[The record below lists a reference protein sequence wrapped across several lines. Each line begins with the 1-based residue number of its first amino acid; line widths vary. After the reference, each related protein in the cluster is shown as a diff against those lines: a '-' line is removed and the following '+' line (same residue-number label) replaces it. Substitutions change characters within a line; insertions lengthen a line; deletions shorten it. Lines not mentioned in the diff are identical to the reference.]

1 MSVAKYF
8 YKQYNLK
15 ISDKQ
20 QPMLIMMQSGR
31 EISVPSEFCRIDG
44 VPDAIRSNPRSMR
57 QLLNSVK
64 QDPQQKMDS
73 VVQMAQ
79 TLFQQKKWEE
89 WDIKIEEKPEVLES
103 RRLAVPE
110 LDQKENPNEKL
121 FVTERLLK

>member
-1 MSVAKYF
+1 M
-8 YKQYNLK
+8 
-15 ISDKQ
+15 
-20 QPMLIMMQSGR
+20 
-31 EISVPSEFCRIDG
+31 
-44 VPDAIRSNPRSMR
+44 PDAIRSNPRSMR